1 MRGFT
6 CGTFDLFHA
15 GHVLM
20 LKEAREQCDYLI
32 VGLQT
37 DPSVNRASK
46 NKPLQSV
53 LERQTVLEACRYVDE
68 VIVYDTEKDLEN
80 LLATLDIDIRILG
93 SDHIEGYITGREI
106 CDRRGI
112 QFYFNKREHNYSTSK
127 LRERINDNSS
137 KSA

>member
-1 MRGFT
+1 
-6 CGTFDLFHA
+6 
-15 GHVLM
+15 M